1 MVRLAS
7 RAANNEAAFALIEKI
22 IEEYEKKVEDIA
34 AKTVVGHQLPHQM
47 PLCSGVEN
55 LDPKQH
61 LEDLVERAI
70 GLKKKEGCK
79 VGKRKKSWVEKQT
92 KKGVEL
98 N

>member
-1 MVRLAS
+1 M
-7 RAANNEAAFALIEKI
+7 
-22 IEEYEKKVEDIA
+22 KKNVEDIV
-34 AKTVVGHQLPHQM
+34 AKNVVGHQM

-61 LEDLVERAI
+61 LEDLFERAI